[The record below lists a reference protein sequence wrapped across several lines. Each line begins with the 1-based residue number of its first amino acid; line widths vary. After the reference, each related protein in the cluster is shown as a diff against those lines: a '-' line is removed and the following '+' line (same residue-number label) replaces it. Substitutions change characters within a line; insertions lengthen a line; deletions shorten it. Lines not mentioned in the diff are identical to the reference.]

1 MRDEKLERAIDHL
14 ISIVEV
20 TRERSGAPQPV
31 TIYPESFDL
40 LTGTLTQLRGYY
52 EREVQRVE
60 HLRSIAAAG
69 AAAGAAKGGSST
81 SERKREASRA
91 NIAKARAARRQKPNS
106 SGQSKGSPL

>member
-1 MRDEKLERAIDHL
+1 MRDEILERSIDHL

-20 TRERSGAPQPV
+20 TRERPGTPQPV
-31 TIYPESFDL
+31 IIYPESFDL

-60 HLRSIAAAG
+60 HLRSIAASG

-91 NIAKARAARRQKPNS
+91 NIAKARAARRLTQD
-106 SGQSKGSPL
+106 SGGQNAPPAV